1 MINLYRDIKLVAVV
15 ISIFCLSS
23 CIKGREVRLHT
34 WNQYQIENYLIVY
47 GQFTHGFPR
56 RYDAYRLYKT
66 KNNGREKMLLT
77 TDFQYLD
84 TTQCTLFFEIKDRKK
99 IYFDVCTMKRLKKNE
114 VLFGRL
120 MP

>member
-1 MINLYRDIKLVAVV
+1 MSNLYRHIKLVAVV
-15 ISIFCLSS
+15 ISLFCLGS

-34 WNQYQIENYLIVY
+34 WNQYQIENFLIVH
-47 GQFTHGFPR
+47 GQFTHGFAR

-99 IYFDVCTMKRLKKNE
+99 IYFDVCTMKRLKKDE